1 MNERLTKR
9 TKKGIAYMAV
19 ADKLSKA
26 DQEIEGSKPILEG
39 LYAIFQKLADYE
51 DTKLSPEEIKALIA
65 DNKHLRNYLV
75 KLEHE
80 RFNSLINKYVELS
93 EQNRELM
100 DVIKKAIK
108 LISEGADGN
117 ALFFLKEAIKTY
129 RYSLCGKEIEEEGLC
144 EDCIIDQT
152 EIIMSQEVE

>member
-93 EQNRELM
+93 EQNRELAEKLKVNTE
-100 DVIKKAIK
+100 DFADYLIENASVAFEHQDRELLESTIK
-108 LISEGADGN
+108 
-117 ALFFLKEAIKTY
+117 
-129 RYSLCGKEIEEEGLC
+129 RYFE
-144 EDCIIDQT
+144 
-152 EIIMSQEVE
+152 EVE